1 MSSDLKPREETGI
14 VVHEVSAGIP
24 LMPHFDVHV
33 RLNINHCKLGCHIKR
48 ELEFLA
54 AAQPGT
60 SLGEREIVWKENPL
74 TSVASAINMLR
85 LLPTLM

>member
-1 MSSDLKPREETGI
+1 MLPERPSLPNPCLRKLVVRFKAREETGI

-54 AAQPGT
+54 AVQPGT

-74 TSVASAINMLR
+74 TS
-85 LLPTLM
+85 

>member
-1 MSSDLKPREETGI
+1 
-14 VVHEVSAGIP
+14 
-24 LMPHFDVHV
+24 MPHFDVHV

-48 ELEFLA
+48 ELEYLA

-60 SLGEREIVWKENPL
+60 SLGEREIVWNETPL